1 MPPGLGGIPNP
12 YRPRTPVSRQAAK
25 LGCNETTQA
34 NGYGDIGIKSP
45 RLFHI
50 WILENGDVYATT
62 SDGDMSRIP
71 ELSEVRSAEENWSG
85 LTDPALRRKLQN
97 RLHQR
102 IYRRRRR
109 AKPAE
114 NTPESDTTL
123 AISKRPGS
131 LSATADKCKGKEQE
145 HINAGESSKSS
156 EKDTSSPNLSIQT
169 PRSIHEVNRANIQ
182 QIMAQYEASLR
193 KDYALGSPRVDQ
205 LLTLIQFNVFRALVD
220 NTSMLRFTMD
230 WLEEEEAISPW
241 CTSGF
246 ESEIS
251 LCPTS
256 LRPTLL
262 QQEIPHHPWIDLFPI
277 PQMRDNLL
285 QRYGDFDET
294 ALCNDLV
301 DFYDVSNDET
311 GLIVWRTPWHPT
323 GWEVSETFLRKW
335 SWVVRGCDDL
345 ANSTN
350 YWRGLRGEEPLVF
363 DTGL

>member
-1 MPPGLGGIPNP
+1 MG
-12 YRPRTPVSRQAAK
+12 
-25 LGCNETTQA
+25 
-34 NGYGDIGIKSP
+34 
-45 RLFHI
+45 
-50 WILENGDVYATT
+50 
-62 SDGDMSRIP
+62 RIP

-85 LTDPALRRKLQN
+85 LTDPALRRRLQN

-102 IYRRRRR
+102 IYRMVYLISRRRR

-123 AISKRPGS
+123 AISKRPES
-131 LSATADKCKGKEQE
+131 SSATADKCKGKEQE
-145 HINAGESSKSS
+145 HTNPGASSKSS

-182 QIMAQYEASLR
+182 QIMAHYEASVR

-323 GWEVSETFLRKW
+323 GWEISETFLRKW

>member
-1 MPPGLGGIPNP
+1 MG
-12 YRPRTPVSRQAAK
+12 
-25 LGCNETTQA
+25 
-34 NGYGDIGIKSP
+34 
-45 RLFHI
+45 
-50 WILENGDVYATT
+50 
-62 SDGDMSRIP
+62 RIS
-71 ELSEVRSAEENWSG
+71 ELSEVRSAEENWTG

-109 AKPAE
+109 AKPAG
-114 NTPESDTTL
+114 NTPESDTNL

-131 LSATADKCKGKEQE
+131 SPATADQCKG
-145 HINAGESSKSS
+145 KSS
-156 EKDTSSPNLSIQT
+156 EKDTLSPELSFQT
-169 PRSIHEVNRANIQ
+169 PKSIHEVNRANIQ
-182 QIMAQYEASLR
+182 QIMAQYEASVR

-241 CTSGF
+241 YASEF
-246 ESEIS
+246 ESPIS

-335 SWVVRGCDDL
+335 HWVVKGCDDL

-350 YWRGLRGEEPLVF
+350 YWRGLPGEEPLVF
-363 DTGL
+363 DIGL